1 MIRARYLL
9 FVLIAC
15 LYSSA
20 LFAQPDLIKILS
32 RKEPSPG
39 FMEVRKA
46 IRAGADVNK
55 STDDSLTPLMTAIT
69 NGVDKLIIKELI
81 KSGADVRNSGIDIL
95 AMAARFYR
103 DKDVLEI
110 LIEAGCKVDSEN
122 LRFAIA
128 FGNLA
133 NIKYLIEKADKS
145 QYFGDKGIGL
155 LHWAAAGSADS
166 ALITFLLEKGFG
178 VNRTDDFNQTPLIF
192 WARSSKN
199 MEILRVLLNAGASIN
214 HKAAKGHTPLIW
226 AIRSLNVTQENALS
240 LIKMGADVNLAD
252 DEGKTPLIWAA
263 SYENKADTVKAL
275 LQAGARA
282 RKKDKAGFT
291 ALDYAV
297 SQAQDAETVDL
308 LLPRHRTL
316 KIKPDL
322 LNQAMF
328 LAIDAGNRDLL
339 VRLLKMGANPNSL
352 NELGANPIQ
361 AAAFLNQKPEIF
373 SVLIKAGTKANVFDD
388 NGMTAM
394 HWAAAE
400 CTSPLVIEMLA
411 RAGEL
416 VDAKETDADMTPLMI
431 ACFKNPN
438 EKVIEML
445 IKHGANVNATDTLG
459 RSPLSIAAASFSN
472 VEVIKTLLKHGANP
486 AFVETD
492 GRTIADLIRENNN
505 YSAEEKARM
514 LHIHLQR

>member
-1 MIRARYLL
+1 MLRVRYLL
-9 FVLIAC
+9 FLLIAC

-20 LFAQPDLIKILS
+20 LFAQPELVKILS

-39 FMEVRKA
+39 FLEVRKA

-55 STDDSLTPLMTAIT
+55 STDDSLTPLMTAIK

-81 KSGADVRNSGIDIL
+81 KSGATCDNSEIEIL
-95 AMAARFYR
+95 GLASGRYR

-110 LIEAGCKVDSEN
+110 LIEAGCKIDHES
-122 LRFAIA
+122 LRFAISY
-128 FGNLA
+128 GNLA

-145 QYFGDKGIGL
+145 QYFSDKGIGL
-155 LHWAAAGSADS
+155 LHWAASDS
-166 ALITFLLEKGFG
+166 KDPALIAFLLEKGFA
-178 VNRTDDFNQTPLIF
+178 VNRNDDFNQTPLIF

-275 LQAGARA
+275 LRAGTNAG
-282 RKKDKAGFT
+282 KKDKAGFT
-291 ALDYAV
+291 ALDYAI
-297 SQAQDAETVDL
+297 SKAEDIETVEL
-308 LLPRHRTL
+308 LLPHHRTL

-322 LNQAMF
+322 LNQIMF

-339 VRLLKMGANPNSL
+339 VRLLKKGANPNSL

-361 AAAFLNQKPEIF
+361 AAAFSDQKPEIF
-373 SVLIKAGTKANVFDD
+373 SDLIKAGTKANVFDK

-438 EKVIEML
+438 EKVIESL
-445 IKHGANVNATDTLG
+445 IKLGANVNATDAHG
-459 RSPLSIAAASFSN
+459 RSPLSIAAASFSS
-472 VEVIKTLLKHGANP
+472 VEVISTLLKHGANP
-486 AFVETD
+486 DFVETD
-492 GRTIADLIRENNN
+492 GMSISDLIRENNN

>member
-1 MIRARYLL
+1 MIRAQYLL

-20 LFAQPDLIKILS
+20 LFAQPDLVKILS

-46 IRAGADVNK
+46 IRAGADVNR
-55 STDDSLTPLMTAIT
+55 STDDSLTPLMTAIV
-69 NGVDKLIIKELI
+69 NGVDKLIIRELI
-81 KSGADVRNSGIDIL
+81 KAGADFRNSEIGIL
-95 AMAARFYR
+95 GMAARFYR

-128 FGNLA
+128 CGNLA
-133 NIKYLIEKADKS
+133 NIKYLIEKADES
-145 QYFGDKGIGL
+145 QYFSEKGIGL
-155 LHWAAAGSADS
+155 LHWAAADNADP
-166 ALITFLLEKGFG
+166 ALISFLLEKGFD

-199 MEILRVLLNAGASIN
+199 MEILRVLLNAGAGIN
-214 HKAAKGHTPLIW
+214 HKATKGHTPLIW

-240 LIKMGADVNLAD
+240 LIKMRADVNLAD
-252 DEGKTPLIWAA
+252 EEGKTPLMWAA
-263 SYENKADTVKAL
+263 SYEGKHDTVKAL

-282 RKKDKAGFT
+282 DKKDRAGLT
-291 ALDYAV
+291 AFDYAISKV
-297 SQAQDAETVDL
+297 KDIEIVEL
-308 LLPRHRTL
+308 LLPHRRSL
-316 KIKPDL
+316 KIRPDL

-328 LAIDAGNRDLL
+328 LAIDAGKRDLL
-339 VRLLKMGANPNSL
+339 VQLLKRGANPNSL

-361 AAAFLNQKPEIF
+361 AAAFLDQRPEIF
-373 SVLIKAGTKANVFDD
+373 SVLIKAGTKANVFDK

-394 HWAAAE
+394 HWAASE
-400 CTSPLVIEMLA
+400 STSPLVIEMLA
-411 RAGEL
+411 KAGEL
-416 VDAKETDADMTPLMI
+416 VDAKEKEADMTPLMI

-438 EKVIEML
+438 EKVTEAL
-445 IKHGANVNATDTLG
+445 IKHGANVNATDAHG

-472 VEVIKTLLKHGANP
+472 VEVIKTLLKHSANP
-486 AFVETD
+486 DFVER
-492 GRTIADLIRENNN
+492 GGKTISDLINENKNF
-505 YSAEEKARM
+505 SAEEKAR
-514 LHIHLQR
+514 LLDIHLKR